1 MMTQPPG
8 VAGKNSQS
16 AAKQGLE
23 GLPRIFAT
31 ACHPFPSTLRASPI
45 HSKGSRV
52 ASTSDPIF
60 AYDRGVVAE
69 QSVKTDAKAAE
80 PITIAVGRK

>member
-8 VAGKNSQS
+8 AAGKNFQS
-16 AAKQGLE
+16 AAEQGLE

-31 ACHPFPSTLRASPI
+31 ACHSFPSTLRASPI

-52 ASTSDPIF
+52 ASTSYPIF
-60 AYDRGVVAE
+60 AYDRGGVVE
-69 QSVKTDAKAAE
+69 PSVRAGTETAE
-80 PITIAVGRK
+80 PITITVDRK